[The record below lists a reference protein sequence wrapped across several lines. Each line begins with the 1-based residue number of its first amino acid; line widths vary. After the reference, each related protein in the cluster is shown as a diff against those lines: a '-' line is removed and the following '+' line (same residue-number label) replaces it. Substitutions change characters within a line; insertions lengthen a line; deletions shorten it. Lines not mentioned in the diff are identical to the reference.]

1 MLKKGHP
8 YECQPHAKRFL
19 LAPLDT
25 LAMQIFIKTLT
36 GKVITLDMEPLNS
49 IESVK
54 AKIQDIVGTPPDQ
67 QQLTFAGEVLED
79 GRTPPPTTTFSR
91 RSLFTS
97 F

>member
-1 MLKKGHP
+1 MSASLMLSV
-8 YECQPHAKRFL
+8 FL

-36 GKVITLDMEPLNS
+36 GKVITLDMEPFDS

-67 QQLTFAGEVLED
+67 QKLTFAGEVLED
-79 GRTPPPTTTFSR
+79 GRTLSD
-91 RSLFTS
+91 
-97 F
+97 

>member
-1 MLKKGHP
+1 MLSVL
-8 YECQPHAKRFL
+8 L
-19 LAPLDT
+19 LAQLDA

-36 GKVITLDMEPLNS
+36 GKIITLDIEPSNS

-54 AKIQDIVGTPPDQ
+54 TKIQEIVETKPDQ
-67 QQLTFAGEVLED
+67 QKLTFAAEVLED
-79 GRTPPPTTTFSR
+79 GRTPPTTTFSR